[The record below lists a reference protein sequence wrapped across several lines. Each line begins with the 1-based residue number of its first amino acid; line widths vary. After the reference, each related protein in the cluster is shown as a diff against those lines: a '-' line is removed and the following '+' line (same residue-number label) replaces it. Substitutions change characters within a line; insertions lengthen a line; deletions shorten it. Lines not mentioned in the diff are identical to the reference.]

1 MLNAQSILSGES
13 PLEALLA
20 CQPVLSRNQDVV
32 AFDLLLD
39 HTTPG
44 SSVNVQDIQSAVPLV
59 LESYAR
65 IFQQGRFLSVPS
77 FVKLSPAMLFDEQ
90 LPALPRKQLILELV
104 TGSEPAGPELAQR
117 LARLAAEGHHI
128 ALGNYRPGRP
138 DLDALLA
145 AVHIVR
151 VNSAE
156 LDDGELAR
164 TAEQLRQRGVDLLAD
179 GVANAQQFDRCVEL
193 GFTWFQGSFLSA
205 ATPVKGKKVSGNK
218 LLLLEMLAKL
228 QDPEATAASLEA
240 LAIRDANLTFRI
252 LRIVNSAA
260 QGIRR
265 EVDTLSQAITILGT
279 EEIKRWVHLFLVE
292 SEPGKPEALTRNM
305 LVRARMCEI
314 LAELDSQPMPVHHF
328 IVGLLSQLDVLMDI
342 EMGELLEQ
350 LPLRQETK
358 RALLSRQGPL
368 GDTLAD
374 VEHYEQGHF
383 DQLSQRFDPAF
394 YEVAYRH
401 ACAWARQTQAELGD
415 SV

>member
-1 MLNAQSILSGES
+1 MLNAPLLGEEN
-13 PLEALLA
+13 PLDALLA

-39 HTTPG
+39 HATPG
-44 SSVNVQDIQSAVPLV
+44 ATLNVQDIQTAVPLV

-65 IFQQGRFLSVPS
+65 IFQHGRFLSVPS

-90 LPALPRKQLILELV
+90 LPALPRKQLILEVVADRQPITPALV
-104 TGSEPAGPELAQR
+104 RR
-117 LARLAAEGHHI
+117 LGQLAAEGHHL
-128 ALGNYRPGRP
+128 ALGGYQPDRP
-138 DLDALLA
+138 DLGDLLATVHVVRIDTATLAGDALA
-145 AVHIVR
+145 HTVDA
-151 VNSAE
+151 
-156 LDDGELAR
+156 
-164 TAEQLRQRGVDLLAD
+164 LRQRGVDLLAD
-179 GVANAQQFDRCVEL
+179 GVADAAQFRHCVDL
-193 GFTWFQGSFLSA
+193 GFNWFQGSFLSA
-205 ATPVKGKKVSGNK
+205 PTPVKGKKISGNK

-228 QDPEATAASLEA
+228 QDPDATAASLEA

-279 EEIKRWVHLFLVE
+279 EEIKRWVNLFLVE

-342 EMGELLEQ
+342 EMSELLQQ

-358 RALLSRQGPL
+358 QALLSREGPL

-374 VEHYEQGHF
+374 VEHYERGRF
-383 DQLSQRFDPAF
+383 ELLSQRFDPAF

-415 SV
+415 PA